1 MKSWIVLIF
10 TMLLLTACATY
21 YQNQQDF
28 MQAIYND
35 NYALADK
42 ILGEKKVRNKDE
54 LLYFL
59 NRGSL
64 HWMMNDP
71 LVSNQYFQQADYYV
85 EDYRTNYAAKAASYL
100 YNPTIIPY
108 GGESFEQLMIHYYTA
123 LNYAYIGDYEKALI
137 ETKRMLLKHQ
147 KINDFNKGHNKY
159 NKDAFVNVLLGIVY
173 EATHDYNNA
182 FIAFR
187 NAYSIYEEDY
197 KSMFKIHTP
206 NQLKQD
212 MIRTAHLS
220 GFIDER
226 EHYEQIFNIQ
236 FKADKDSTQ
245 PIYFFWNNGL
255 GPVKDEISI
264 NFTVVGGA
272 GGTYY
277 LVNNEYSL
285 RIPYTVN
292 SDDDSKNMNT
302 LKIVRIAFPKYVSR
316 NTVYKSAQ
324 VVLEDSTTY
333 QLDLCQPIDA
343 IAYRSLQDRFLLEI
357 TNAVVRMTAKRLAQL
372 AAASKSE
379 GAGIALEIINAAT
392 EKADTR
398 NWQLL
403 PHDIYYTRILVPDSS
418 NKVYLNLSNQLGIQS
433 KQVFIFDK
441 NKKGIKMMH
450 YQSPQFLGY
459 NSN

>member
-1 MKSWIVLIF
+1 
-10 TMLLLTACATY
+10 
-21 YQNQQDF
+21 
-28 MQAIYND
+28 
-35 NYALADK
+35 
-42 ILGEKKVRNKDE
+42 
-54 LLYFL
+54 
-59 NRGSL
+59 
-64 HWMMNDP
+64 
-71 LVSNQYFQQADYYV
+71 
-85 EDYRTNYAAKAASYL
+85 
-100 YNPTIIPY
+100 
-108 GGESFEQLMIHYYTA
+108 
-123 LNYAYIGDYEKALI
+123 
-137 ETKRMLLKHQ
+137 
-147 KINDFNKGHNKY
+147 
-159 NKDAFVNVLLGIVY
+159 
-173 EATHDYNNA
+173 
-182 FIAFR
+182 
-187 NAYSIYEEDY
+187 
-197 KSMFKIHTP
+197 
-206 NQLKQD
+206 
-212 MIRTAHLS
+212 
-220 GFIDER
+220 
-226 EHYEQIFNIQ
+226 
-236 FKADKDSTQ
+236 
-245 PIYFFWNNGL
+245 
-255 GPVKDEISI
+255 
-264 NFTVVGGA
+264 
-272 GGTYY
+272 
-277 LVNNEYSL
+277 
-285 RIPYTVN
+285 
-292 SDDDSKNMNT
+292 MNT